1 MEFRVSLGVLSPPAD
16 NCGSHQFAPKTVLE
30 MPGHVSCFGDK
41 FWGVTSIPQEAQ
53 SIDDFSVGDRVLVRK
68 FMKGTVT
75 GLPEAQQ

>member
-16 NCGSHQFAPKTVLE
+16 NWLSPVCAE
-30 MPGHVSCFGDK
+30 DCAGDAGPCLL
-41 FWGVTSIPQEAQ
+41 FRGQILGVTSIPQEAQ